1 MLMSRTMF
9 TSWTDYFSKA
19 AVSKRRSKPRQMR
32 QKQPD
37 GSFTVPWFLKNV
49 VLVLAKRTFWVQKSF
64 LKKVHRKMLSSTLPA
79 FCGQKRA
86 EFGFPFFSSQLCQVE
101 ARFGQQVS
109 YLYIYKCI
117 ISIYVSICMIA
128 ISVYVY
134 ICSLQVRIY
143 ICLYVSVVQAN
154 VNMAHPTPPNPNPMR
169 DVASTSW
176 RKCKRTLTCP
186 TPPNPNPMRDVASTS
201 WRKCKRTLTCPTPPH
216 PTPTPCL
223 T

>member
-1 MLMSRTMF
+1 MGVPQNHPF
-9 TSWTDYFSKA
+9 IWFIHY
-19 AVSKRRSKPRQMR
+19 KPCILGYPHLW
-32 QKQPD
+32 KPPYVHIQPD

-134 ICSLQVRIY
+134 IWRCEYSTGKNLYMPLRICS
-143 ICLYVSVVQAN
+143 
-154 VNMAHPTPPNPNPMR
+154 
-169 DVASTSW
+169 ASE
-176 RKCKRTLTCP
+176 R
-186 TPPNPNPMRDVASTS
+186 
-201 WRKCKRTLTCPTPPH
+201 
-216 PTPTPCL
+216 
-223 T
+223 